1 MANKSVNKS
10 IIGGG
15 VKVNPLPN
23 VFLWN
28 FMV

>member
-10 IIGGG
+10 IIGG